1 MENDPEHI
9 SDTLEA
15 KKGKLEN
22 NQNIKGVPNG
32 PCEVCGK
39 DTHETAGHGKAGG
52 ARKGGGRK
60 KHGTNQKT
68 REREAVLEGFRQRV
82 ENHADRLFNA
92 QASLATG
99 EQYLFVTITST
110 DKNGKSTRRT
120 ETVTDLEI
128 IKQYLDE
135 TLDNDDSEYYYLST
149 KPANN
154 MAIDSLLNRAFGT
167 PNKNI
172 DLKSNGQT
180 ILDRMDE
187 TDVKRIALAMGEAL
201 SGTDDDTAE

>member
-1 MENDPEHI
+1 MADLEQI
-9 SDTLEA
+9 GDTLN
-15 KKGKLEN
+15 GKTEKL
-22 NQNIKGVPNG
+22 KSKTVYK
-32 PCEVCGK
+32 CEVCGSDGHK
-39 DTHETAGHGKAGG
+39 TSGHGENGG
-52 ARKGGGRK
+52 ARKGAGKPKGSK
-60 KHGTNQKT
+60 NEKT
-68 REREAVLEGFRQRV
+68 REREAILEGFRQRV
-82 ENHADRLFNA
+82 ESHADRLFNA

-110 DKNGKSTRRT
+110 DKSGKSTRRT
-120 ETVTDLEI
+120 ETVTDHET
-128 IKQYLDE
+128 IKAYLDE